1 MMMEQDDRESVL
13 KELRTIPVVGEKV
26 AEPLYMLGIRSV
38 KELIGRSPDD
48 MYGELR
54 TMKGY
59 YVEPCMLNQLKVA
72 VSMAA
77 KMKLTWMCVSQIGW
91 EPKL

>member
-1 MMMEQDDRESVL
+1 MLMEEDDRESVL

-26 AEPLYMLGIRSV
+26 AEPLFMLGIRSV
-38 KELIGRSPDD
+38 KELVGRSPEE
-48 MYGELR
+48 MYGDLR

-77 KMKLTWMCVSQIGW
+77 KMK
-91 EPKL
+91 

>member
-1 MMMEQDDRESVL
+1 MDEKETAL
-13 KELRTIPVVGEKV
+13 NELRKIPIVGEKV

-38 KELIGRSPDD
+38 KELVDRSPED

-54 TMKGY
+54 TIKGY

-77 KMKLTWMCVSQIGW
+77 KMK
-91 EPKL
+91 

>member
-1 MMMEQDDRESVL
+1 MALDDKEAVMR
-13 KELRTIPVVGEKV
+13 ELRTIPVVGEKV

-38 KELIGRSPDD
+38 KELVGRSPED

-54 TMKGY
+54 TMKGF

-77 KMKLTWMCVSQIGW
+77 KMK
-91 EPKL
+91 

>member
-1 MMMEQDDRESVL
+1 LVENDYIPRGTMLTMMEQDDRESAL
-13 KELRTIPVVGEKV
+13 KELRTIPIVGEKV

-38 KELIGRSPDD
+38 KELIGRSPED

-59 YVEPCMLNQLKVA
+59 YVEPCILNQLKVA

-77 KMKLTWMCVSQIGW
+77 KMK
-91 EPKL
+91 

>member
-1 MMMEQDDRESVL
+1 MDQDDKESVL
-13 KELRTIPVVGEKV
+13 RELRTIPVVGEKV
-26 AEPLYMLGIRSV
+26 AEPLYRLGIRSV
-38 KELIGRSPDD
+38 KELVGRSPED

-54 TMKGY
+54 TMKGF

-77 KMKLTWMCVSQIGW
+77 KMK
-91 EPKL
+91 

>member
-1 MMMEQDDRESVL
+1 MLMEEDDRESVL

-26 AEPLYMLGIRSV
+26 AEPLFMLGIRSV
-38 KELIGRSPDD
+38 KELVGRSPEE

-77 KMKLTWMCVSQIGW
+77 KMK
-91 EPKL
+91 

>member
-1 MMMEQDDRESVL
+1 MDDKEAVMM
-13 KELRTIPVVGEKV
+13 ELRTIPVVGEKV
-26 AEPLYMLGIRSV
+26 AEPLYILGIRSV
-38 KELIGRSPDD
+38 KELIGRSPED

-54 TMKGY
+54 SMKGY

-77 KMKLTWMCVSQIGW
+77 KMR
-91 EPKL
+91 